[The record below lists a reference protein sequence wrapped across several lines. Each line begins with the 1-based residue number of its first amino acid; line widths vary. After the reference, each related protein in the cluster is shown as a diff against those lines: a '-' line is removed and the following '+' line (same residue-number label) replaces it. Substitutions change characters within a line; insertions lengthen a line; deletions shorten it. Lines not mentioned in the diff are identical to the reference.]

1 MEEQGSIHP
10 VVSWNLG
17 EALVQVLM
25 TQCEA
30 LGGGGIVWVTAQS
43 PSHLP
48 KSPSAHRWDV
58 SCCSREETDPSSRV
72 QSTVEPVA
80 NRKRSRDGCCLW
92 MYTIFGVHF
101 SDFIQIQKKHSAIF
115 FVSFNHRRYIKGN
128 FFRWWHVCYLLIEDV
143 WRKATSVSSCAK
155 LK

>member
-30 LGGGGIVWVTAQS
+30 LGGGGTVWVTAQS

-48 KSPSAHRWDV
+48 ESPSAHRWDV
-58 SCCSREETDPSSRV
+58 SCRSREETDPSSRV

-92 MYTIFGVHF
+92 MYNIFGVHF
-101 SDFIQIQKKHSAIF
+101 SDFIQIQKKHNAIF
-115 FVSFNHRRYIKGN
+115 FLSHSIIDAILRGTFLDGDMYVICWLRMFGEKPRQCQAVLS
-128 FFRWWHVCYLLIEDV
+128 
-143 WRKATSVSSCAK
+143 
-155 LK
+155 